1 MSIAAIEGIK
11 LSQSSAAAWRS
22 AGVQSLYPR
31 RIGHPLTFLQAGHNV
46 VLNLGSRAG
55 SVRSIERMFD
65 GVLYNPVDVV
75 NITTSQEAFSLLMQG
90 LTPED
95 LMETDAER
103 TVWLKGPGHG
113 GKNKFQL
120 GIAGQ
125 IYEVPPGFV
134 VQQHIEGEEWRLHSV
149 NDRIVQSHRRVGE
162 NGNREYQWVGV
173 KSTPLDLREM
183 VKEAVRRLN
192 ECVPVHTLHTVLAWD
207 LIHDGDRPYVLEANT
222 APGMNS
228 ATAERIIRQVRR
240 NNDTAE

>member
-11 LSQSSAAAWRS
+11 LSQSSAAAWRE
-22 AGVQSLYPR
+22 AGVQTLYPR
-31 RIGHPLTFLQAGHNV
+31 RIGHPLTFLQAGHDV

-55 SVRSIERMFD
+55 SVSSVQRLFD
-65 GVLYNPVDVV
+65 GVFFNPVEVV
-75 NITTSQEAFSLLMQG
+75 KATTSQPVFGHIMVD

-95 LMETDAER
+95 MMETDEER
-103 TVWLKGPGHG
+103 TVWLKGPGRA
-113 GKNKFQL
+113 GKNKFAL

-125 IYEVPPGFV
+125 IYEVPRGFV
-134 VQQHIEGEEWRLHSV
+134 VQKHIEGEEWRLHSV

-162 NGNREYQWVGV
+162 NVNREYIWMGV
-173 KSTPLDLREM
+173 KHTPMDLREM
-183 VKEAVRRLN
+183 VKEGVRRLHEWVDVDSPN
-192 ECVPVHTLHTVLAWD
+192 TVLAWD